1 MFSKRF
7 QIFWW
12 FLASEIDFLGVDL
25 KLPLIYGSAAP
36 THQDIDYT
44 VLYCPDTNMLS
55 YMRIR

>member
-7 QIFWW
+7 QISWW

-36 THQDIDYT
+36 THQDIDYI
-44 VLYCPDTNMLS
+44 VLP
-55 YMRIR
+55 